1 MSHPPVHL
9 QGRVAIRVVL
19 VFGFAYFLSYAMR
32 AINAV
37 IAPALSTDLQL
48 SHADLGLL
56 SAAYFMGF
64 GLMQLP
70 IGVWLDRHGPRRT
83 ESALLLFGAAGAAI
97 FAASETLLGVWVGR
111 ALIGVG
117 VSACLMA
124 AFKAFRVWYPPERQ
138 SQLGSWMLVMGTAGA
153 LSATVP
159 VAMLMPLLGW
169 RTIFFGVAAALLL
182 AAWILYRGLH
192 DVEQSMSS
200 QASAAIQSS
209 DAAKGKPETD
219 NSTQN
224 ESDAAKGKP
233 ATYNLTQKESDAATD
248 KPAADNSSQN
258 EPGYAGIFADPYFR
272 RMALLGAVHQ
282 GGFMALQSLWAGPWM
297 ITVLGMS
304 VEQASH
310 VLFLFNF
317 ALLVAYLGLS
327 WWAPRYVA
335 YGQRAGLPVL
345 KVVAVGLCLA
355 VLVQIL
361 MAVLPYPDSWWLW
374 IVFAVAITV
383 TTLSQTHVSLAFPTS
398 LVGRANSAFNLTLF
412 IGAFSVQWGIGLL
425 VDWFAAQ
432 GWDGAA
438 AMRMAMACYLLLQV
452 FALWRFVRQW
462 SIQAPAIALNMH

>member
-1 MSHPPVHL
+1 MSHPTVYL
-9 QGRVAIRVVL
+9 QGRTAIRVVL

-48 SHADLGLL
+48 THADLGLL

-83 ESALLLFGAAGAAI
+83 ESALLLFGAVGAAI
-97 FAASETLLGVWVGR
+97 FASSETLLGVWIGR
-111 ALIGVG
+111 ALIGIG

-124 AFKAFRVWYPPERQ
+124 AFKAFRVWYPAERQ

-159 VAMLMPLLGW
+159 VAMLMPLIDW
-169 RTIFFGVAAALLL
+169 RAIFFGVAAALLL
-182 AAWILYRGLH
+182 AAWILHRGLL
-192 DVEQSMSS
+192 DVERAM
-200 QASAAIQSS
+200 ASNEAGQKAKGTA
-209 DAAKGKPETD
+209 AAKPSARTE
-219 NSTQN
+219 
-224 ESDAAKGKP
+224 
-233 ATYNLTQKESDAATD
+233 L
-248 KPAADNSSQN
+248 
-258 EPGYAGIFADPYFR
+258 GYAAIFADPYFR

-304 VEQASH
+304 VEQTSH

-317 ALLVAYLGLS
+317 ALLIAYLGLS

-361 MAVLPYPDSWWLW
+361 MVVLPYPDSWWLW

-383 TTLSQTHVSLAFPTS
+383 TTLGQTHVSLAFPTS

-452 FALWRFVRQW
+452 FALWRFVGQW
-462 SIQAPAIALNMH
+462 SIQAPSMALNKH

>member
-1 MSHPPVHL
+1 MSHPPVYL
-9 QGRVAIRVVL
+9 QGRTAIRVVL

-48 SHADLGLL
+48 THADLGLL

-83 ESALLLFGAAGAAI
+83 ESALLLFGAVGAAI
-97 FAASETLLGVWVGR
+97 FAWSETLLGVWIGR

-124 AFKAFRVWYPPERQ
+124 AFKAFRVWYPAERQ

-159 VAMLMPLLGW
+159 VAMLMPVIGW
-169 RTIFFGVAAALLL
+169 RAIFFGVAAALLL
-182 AAWILYRGLH
+182 AAWILHRGLL
-192 DVEQSMSS
+192 DVEQAMASNEAWLKPANPAAAPAATPTATAA
-200 QASAAIQSS
+200 ASAAGGADAGAASS
-209 DAAKGKPETD
+209 PTTSAAAKSSAGTD
-219 NSTQN
+219 T
-224 ESDAAKGKP
+224 
-233 ATYNLTQKESDAATD
+233 
-248 KPAADNSSQN
+248 
-258 EPGYAGIFADPYFR
+258 GYAAIFADPYFR

-304 VEQASH
+304 VEQTSH

-317 ALLVAYLGLS
+317 ALLIAYLGLS

-361 MAVLPYPDSWWLW
+361 MVVLPYPDSWWLW

-383 TTLSQTHVSLAFPTS
+383 TTLGQTHVSLVFPTS

-432 GWDGAA
+432 GWDDAA

-462 SIQAPAIALNMH
+462 SIQAPSMALKKH

>member
-1 MSHPPVHL
+1 MSHPTVYL
-9 QGRVAIRVVL
+9 QGRTAIRVVL

-48 SHADLGLL
+48 THADLGLL

-83 ESALLLFGAAGAAI
+83 ESALLLFGAVGAAI
-97 FAASETLLGVWVGR
+97 FASSETLLGVWIGR

-124 AFKAFRVWYPPERQ
+124 AFKAFRVWYPAERQ

-159 VAMLMPLLGW
+159 VAMLMPLIGW
-169 RTIFFGVAAALLL
+169 RAIFFGVAAALLL
-182 AAWILYRGLH
+182 AAWILHRGLL
-192 DVEQSMSS
+192 DVERAM
-200 QASAAIQSS
+200 ASNEAGQKAKGTA
-209 DAAKGKPETD
+209 AAKPSART
-219 NSTQN
+219 
-224 ESDAAKGKP
+224 
-233 ATYNLTQKESDAATD
+233 
-248 KPAADNSSQN
+248 
-258 EPGYAGIFADPYFR
+258 EPGYAAIFADPYFR

-304 VEQASH
+304 VEQTSH

-317 ALLVAYLGLS
+317 ALLIAYLGLS

-361 MAVLPYPDSWWLW
+361 MVVLPYPDSWWLW

-383 TTLSQTHVSLAFPTS
+383 TTLGQTHVSLAFPTS

-462 SIQAPAIALNMH
+462 SIQAPSMALKKH

>member
-1 MSHPPVHL
+1 MSHPTVYL
-9 QGRVAIRVVL
+9 QGRTAIRVVL

-48 SHADLGLL
+48 THADLGLL

-83 ESALLLFGAAGAAI
+83 ESALLLFGAVGAAI
-97 FAASETLLGVWVGR
+97 FASSETLLGVWIGR

-124 AFKAFRVWYPPERQ
+124 AFKAFRVWYPAERQ

-159 VAMLMPLLGW
+159 VAMLMPVIGW
-169 RTIFFGVAAALLL
+169 RAIFFGVAAALLL
-182 AAWILYRGLH
+182 AAWILHRGLRG
-192 DVEQSMSS
+192 VEQAMASNEAGQKTKGTAAAKSS
-200 QASAAIQSS
+200 ERTDTGYAAI
-209 DAAKGKPETD
+209 
-219 NSTQN
+219 
-224 ESDAAKGKP
+224 
-233 ATYNLTQKESDAATD
+233 
-248 KPAADNSSQN
+248 
-258 EPGYAGIFADPYFR
+258 FVDPYFR

-304 VEQASH
+304 VEQTSH

-317 ALLVAYLGLS
+317 ALLIAYLGLS

-361 MAVLPYPDSWWLW
+361 MVVLPYPDSWWLW

-383 TTLSQTHVSLAFPTS
+383 TTLGQTHVSLAFPTS

-462 SIQAPAIALNMH
+462 SIQAPSMALKKH